1 MFIFHRHCCFMLHV
15 HLFCGHASFPFCSS
29 YSYDMLFPQFHLY
42 FYLYLRGLSQS
53 NSSHL
58 LLRVLQL
65 FCPVIYSDVLT
76 ISIWLLFRSVYSFDL
91 FTTVPALLRIFVLRH
106 PAPQGKQGNH
116 SHDST
121 VHGEYRCQQLLHPAC
136 RSPDLNAQSKITDD

>member
-1 MFIFHRHCCFMLHV
+1 MLHV
-15 HLFCGHASFPFCSS
+15 HLFCGHVSFTFCLSSYSSFCLCS
-29 YSYDMLFPQFHLY
+29 YSYDMLFPQFYLY

-65 FCPVIYSDVLT
+65 FCPVIYSDVFTL
-76 ISIWLLFRSVYSFDL
+76 SIWLLFRSVYSFDR
-91 FTTVPALLRIFVLRH
+91 FTTVLAFLRISVLLH

-116 SHDST
+116 SHDSA
-121 VHGEYRCQQLLHPAC
+121 VHGEYRCQQLLHPAYK
-136 RSPDLNAQSKITDD
+136 SPDLHAQSKINDE